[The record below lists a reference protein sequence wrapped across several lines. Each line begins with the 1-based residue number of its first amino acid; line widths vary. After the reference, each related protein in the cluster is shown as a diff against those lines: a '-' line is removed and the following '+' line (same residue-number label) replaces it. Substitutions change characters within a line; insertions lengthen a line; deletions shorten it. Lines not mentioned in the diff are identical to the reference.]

1 MEEFIKY
8 VLSKIVSNPDQVQIE
23 REESNGEIYF
33 FIILPEEDRGVVIGK
48 EGKNIKSIR
57 NLISILAKKENKRV
71 YIKIRD

>member
-33 FIILPEEDRGVVIGK
+33 FLILPEEDRGVVIGK